1 MIVYLDPEDYK
12 EEARKKQEKKMAV
25 PARPTTNQNERK
37 ARRNMRTDGMR
48 TAAGFYP
55 VDKAPNKREV
65 IEEEV

>member
-1 MIVYLDPEDYK
+1 
-12 EEARKKQEKKMAV
+12 MAV

-55 VDKAPNKREV
+55 VEKAPNKREV